1 MKYIRNESTDPA
13 YNLAFEE
20 WVFENLRDD
29 DYVLLWRNDNA
40 IIVGRNQN
48 TSAEINARY
57 VEDHGITVIRRE
69 TGGGAVYHDLG
80 NLNFSIVSDAQDL
93 KELDFALF
101 TLPVMEALKEL
112 GIQAELSG
120 RNDMTIDGK
129 KFSGIAQRQN
139 KGRVLNHGTIL
150 FDTDLSVLS
159 ASLNP
164 KKEKFQS
171 KGVKS
176 VASRVTNIR
185 PYMKEEADILTFRDL
200 LLQAMFQKEEGVNE
214 RILTEE
220 ELEQI
225 QALRDNKYG
234 TKEWNYGRSPKA
246 QIQNY
251 RYFPG
256 TGGIEIRAQVENNRL
271 KEIFFFGDF
280 FSKDRKEILEEHLA
294 GTEFQPSAVRASLK
308 EIDIRRFIGNIDP
321 EDLIDLLFEER
332 REGES

>member
-20 WVFENLRDD
+20 WVLETLRDD
-29 DYVLLWRNDNA
+29 DYVLLWRNDHA

-48 TSAEINARY
+48 TAAEINARY
-57 VEDHGITVIRRE
+57 VEDQGIRVIRRE

-80 NLNFSIVSDAQDL
+80 NLNFSIISDAQEL

-112 GIQAELSG
+112 GIEATLSG
-120 RNDMTIDGK
+120 RNDMTIDDK
-129 KFSGIAQRQN
+129 KFSGIAQRMS

-150 FDTDLSVLS
+150 FDTDLTVLG

-164 KKEKFQS
+164 KKEKIQS
-171 KGVKS
+171 KGVRS
-176 VASRVTNIR
+176 VAARVTNIR

-200 LLQAMFQKEEGVNE
+200 LLEAMFKRQGGVEE
-214 RILTEE
+214 RILTTE

-225 QALRDNKYG
+225 QKLRDEKYA
-234 TKEWNYGRSPKA
+234 TKEWNYGRSPAA

-251 RYFPG
+251 KYFPG
-256 TGGIEIRAQVENNRL
+256 TGGLEVRAVVENNVL
-271 KEIFFFGDF
+271 KEVYFFGDF
-280 FSKDRKEILEEHLA
+280 FAPERKEVLEELLA
-294 GTEFQPSAVRASLK
+294 DIDFQPSAVLAALK
-308 EIDIRRFIGNIDP
+308 GIDITRYLGKIEK
-321 EDLIDLLFEER
+321 EDLLDLLFEER
-332 REGES
+332 REE